1 MHFAVPRSGRS
12 GRCCLRYWPVR
23 PVVPP
28 LALLAA
34 ARYFLLTL
42 VAILETTELVEVKAV
57 AAAAPTCLV
66 MAR

>member
-1 MHFAVPRSGRS
+1 
-12 GRCCLRYWPVR
+12 
-23 PVVPP
+23 

-34 ARYFLLTL
+34 WYFLLTL